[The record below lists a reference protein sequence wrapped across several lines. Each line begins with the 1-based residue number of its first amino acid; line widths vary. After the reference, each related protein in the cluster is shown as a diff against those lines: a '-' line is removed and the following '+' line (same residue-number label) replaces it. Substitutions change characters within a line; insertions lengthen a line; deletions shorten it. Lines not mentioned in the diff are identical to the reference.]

1 MGEYNKMN
9 EVLEKLHKRLIVSV
23 QALPGNPLRDT
34 YCIAHLAAAAAA
46 GGAAGIRANGVQDL
60 TEIRKLVNLPI
71 IAINKY
77 KPSPTEPYITSDIK
91 AAREIYGLG
100 EIIAVDATLRP
111 DNERAAKLIAQIH
124 EETDALVMADI
135 STLEEGIAA
144 FKAGA
149 DIVATTLSG
158 YTQYTVKTEGPDLDL
173 IKALCDNVDV
183 PVIAEGRFLTPEDVD
198 MGLHAGAHSVVIG
211 KMITNA
217 MFITNQFISKSK
229 EIKK

>member
-1 MGEYNKMN
+1 MN
-9 EVLEKLHKRLIVSV
+9 EILEKLRGRLIVSV

-34 YCIAHLAAAAAA
+34 WCIAHLAAAAAA
-46 GGAAGIRANGVQDL
+46 GGAAAIRANGVEDL
-60 TEIRKLVNLPI
+60 TEIRKLVKLPV

-77 KPSPTEPYITSDIK
+77 APSPTEPYITPDIQ
-91 AAREIYGLG
+91 AARAIYGLG

-111 DNERAAKLIAQIH
+111 DRERAAALIAQIH
-124 EETDALVMADI
+124 AENDALVMADI

-144 FKAGA
+144 AEAGA

-158 YTQYTVKTEGPDLDL
+158 YTPYTVKTPGPDLEL
-173 IKALCDNVDV
+173 IKALHEAVKV

-198 MGLHAGAHSVVIG
+198 RGLESGAHSVVIG

-217 MFITNQFISKSK
+217 MFITRQFIEKSRRIVK
-229 EIKK
+229 

>member
-1 MGEYNKMN
+1 MN
-9 EVLEKLHKRLIVSV
+9 ELLEKLRNRLIVSV

-34 YCIAHLAAAAAA
+34 HCIARLAAAAAA
-46 GGAAGIRANGVQDL
+46 GGAAAIRANGVEDL
-60 TEIRKLVNLPI
+60 SAIRELVKLPI

-77 KPSPTEPYITSDIK
+77 APSPTEPYITPDIT
-91 AAREIYGLG
+91 AARQLYGLG

-111 DNERAAKLIAQIH
+111 DDKRAAELIARIH
-124 EETDALVMADI
+124 AESDALVMADI

-144 FKAGA
+144 AAAGA

-158 YTQYTVKTEGPDLDL
+158 YTPYTVKTVGPDLEL
-173 IKALCDNVDV
+173 INALSRAVDV

-198 MGLHAGAHSVVIG
+198 AGLAAGAHSVVIG

-217 MFITNQFISKSK
+217 MFITRHFIEKSTRLLS
-229 EIKK
+229 